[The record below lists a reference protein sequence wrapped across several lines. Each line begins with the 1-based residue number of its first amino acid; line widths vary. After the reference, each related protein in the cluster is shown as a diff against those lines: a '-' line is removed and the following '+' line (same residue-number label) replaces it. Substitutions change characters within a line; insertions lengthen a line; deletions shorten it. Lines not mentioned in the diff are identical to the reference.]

1 MATTQNTYT
10 GNNST
15 TDYSF
20 TFPYIKEADVKVSLD
35 AVVQT
40 QDTDYTF
47 ANATTISF
55 DTAPGT
61 GVAIRIFRDTD
72 LENAV
77 TTFFAGSAIRAED
90 LNDNTNQ
97 VLFSAQE
104 RKNRDAD
111 KTGDTF
117 TGDVTLNAANLVFE
131 GATADDFETTLTV
144 TDPTADRTITL
155 PNQTGTVPVLAAA
168 SNTQITATPEELNTL
183 DGITASTAELN
194 LMDGVTATT
203 AELNTMDGI
212 TATTA
217 ELNLMDG
224 VTATTAEINFVDGV
238 TSNVQTQLD
247 NKQPLDAELT
257 ELATMDS
264 ATASAL
270 ADLTGP
276 EVQTI
281 DGVTST
287 TDELNILDGVT
298 ATAAEINILDGVTS
312 TTAELNIL
320 DGATVTATELNTLDG
335 VNSTLTAAD
344 LNQLDS
350 NTLSNN
356 VTDWTGT
363 TTFPSSA
370 QVDARITARIDP
382 IGGFEAI
389 ADEDSF
395 PATAPPEGTIISIAN
410 AGGMV
415 IGASASTTDATRA
428 GGTDTVTIQNIPANM
443 QSQTIQDGLGMLVI
457 ATSTA
462 HTYDFHRVVATNAD
476 VIQLSNDI
484 NDFQARYRV
493 GASNPTD
500 SLDEGDLFYNT
511 GSNTLL
517 VYDGSEWGET
527 QSIGQYF
534 IIPAAELADFAS
546 GTASTEVISNAP
558 ANASQIILSING
570 VIQEPNT
577 GTDAPTDGFALDGS
591 TIRLAATPAANS
603 DVWGVIIGSTVNIG
617 EPSADTVDGTKI
629 VDDAIDQEHIADNAV
644 RTVHIQDDQVTA
656 AKLADSTTTDAD
668 RAVTRNHIRDD
679 AIDGTKIAD
688 DVALGGNPTTTT
700 QTAGNNTTRIAT
712 TEFVT
717 TAVGNISQ
725 DSITNG
731 TSNVTVTNN
740 AQTTI
745 TANSVE
751 AAEFGT
757 AEVVFNDSG
766 ADRNFRVEGD
776 TEENLLF
783 VDGGEDRVGIGTGTP
798 TFTLDVVGTDA
809 VQLPA
814 GTDAERPTGLNA
826 NDVGIM
832 RFNTTSGQFEY
843 WANTDDTPQFRVIG
857 DAPQR
862 TIAVQYLVIA
872 GGGSG
877 GAGFQGGCGGGGGAG
892 GYRTNFGTGNIS
904 GRLSAVEAA
913 MTVNT
918 GTALSLTVGAGGT
931 AMTGNTN
938 STDIPAGS
946 DGNDSTF
953 NTITS
958 IGGGAGGRND
968 GGHGN
973 DGGCGGGAGG
983 RLASATNGDG
993 TANQGFDGGDC
1004 TQDNDLAAGG
1014 GGGAGEAGSTG
1025 ITSGSPNL
1033 AQGGDGIA
1041 SSITGSSVTRGGGG
1055 GSAGS
1060 SSSCT
1065 LNSNQSGGL
1074 GGAGGGG
1081 AGAAANS
1088 ANGTAGTANTGG
1100 GGGGNLRNCSSSNA
1114 GAGGS
1119 GVIILRTATGV
1130 TARFSA
1136 GVVVNGTSV
1145 IANDTAVAGTVVGGG
1160 STDLVWTVT
1169 AAASDTVTFS

>member
-61 GVAIRIFRDTD
+61 DVAIRIFRDTD

-117 TGDVTLNAANLVFE
+117 TGNVTLNAANVVFE
-131 GATADDFETTLTV
+131 GATDDDFETTLTS

-155 PNQTGTVPVLAAA
+155 PNQSGTVPVLAAA

-212 TATTA
+212 TASTA

-257 ELATMDS
+257 ELATMAS

-287 TDELNILDGVT
+287 TAELNILDGVT
-298 ATAAEINILDGVTS
+298 ATASEINILDGVTS
-312 TTAELNIL
+312 TAAELNIL

-415 IGASASTTDATRA
+415 IGASAETTDATRA
-428 GGTDTVTIQNIPANM
+428 GGTDTVTIQNIPTNM

-511 GSNTLL
+511 GSDSLL
-517 VYDGSEWGET
+517 VYDGSDWGEV

-629 VDDAIDQEHIADNAV
+629 VDDAVNQEHIADNAV

-688 DVALGGNPTTTT
+688 DAVDTEHIADDAVGADQLANTAVTAGSYTLSSITVDAQGRLTAASSGTVNTDLVNDTTPQLGGDLDVNGNDIVSASNGDINISPNGTGTVEVKRCSSALNTLTDAATIAVDLSLANNHTVTLGDNRTLGNPTNAEPG
-700 QTAGNNTTRIAT
+700 QTGSI
-712 TEFVT
+712 FIV
-717 TAVGNISQ
+717 Q
-725 DSITNG
+725 D
-731 TSNVTVTNN
+731 
-740 AQTTI
+740 
-745 TANSVE
+745 
-751 AAEFGT
+751 
-757 AEVVFNDSG
+757 
-766 ADRNFRVEGD
+766 
-776 TEENLLF
+776 
-783 VDGGEDRVGIGTGTP
+783 GTGGRTLTPAANWHFAKGGTHP
-798 TFTLDVVGTDA
+798 TFSTAANA
-809 VQLPA
+809 V
-814 GTDAERPTGLNA
+814 DRI
-826 NDVGIM
+826 DYIV
-832 RFNTTSGQFEY
+832 RTSTSIHCV
-843 WANTDDTPQFRVIG
+843 A
-857 DAPQR
+857 
-862 TIAVQYLVIA
+862 
-872 GGGSG
+872 
-877 GAGFQGGCGGGGGAG
+877 
-892 GYRTNFGTGNIS
+892 
-904 GRLSAVEAA
+904 
-913 MTVNT
+913 
-918 GTALSLTVGAGGT
+918 
-931 AMTGNTN
+931 
-938 STDIPAGS
+938 
-946 DGNDSTF
+946 TF
-953 NTITS
+953 NYS
-958 IGGGAGGRND
+958 
-968 GGHGN
+968 
-973 DGGCGGGAGG
+973 
-983 RLASATNGDG
+983 
-993 TANQGFDGGDC
+993 
-1004 TQDNDLAAGG
+1004 
-1014 GGGAGEAGSTG
+1014 
-1025 ITSGSPNL
+1025 
-1033 AQGGDGIA
+1033 
-1041 SSITGSSVTRGGGG
+1041 
-1055 GSAGS
+1055 
-1060 SSSCT
+1060 
-1065 LNSNQSGGL
+1065 
-1074 GGAGGGG
+1074 
-1081 AGAAANS
+1081 
-1088 ANGTAGTANTGG
+1088 
-1100 GGGGNLRNCSSSNA
+1100 
-1114 GAGGS
+1114 
-1119 GVIILRTATGV
+1119 
-1130 TARFSA
+1130 
-1136 GVVVNGTSV
+1136 
-1145 IANDTAVAGTVVGGG
+1145 
-1160 STDLVWTVT
+1160 
-1169 AAASDTVTFS
+1169 